1 MNQTRHFKRCV
12 FVRQCLYAL
21 AFTLVFTKCQSPWNK
36 ATDAVKIPDAFQ
48 SLPPGNVKVSGE
60 IGRRIDIT
68 LHENIQNIDTDN
80 DFISPF
86 LRKADY
92 GGFTGIGMYIDA
104 LAKFAA
110 YSNDSQIVSYKNY
123 VIDQLISAQLP
134 DGYIGAFRPE
144 NRMWSLWDVHEMGY
158 VIFGLTTD
166 YQYFKNEKTL
176 QVAVKIADYIL
187 DRWSTMPQGW
197 ENETRVSL
205 HEAVTGLDRAMLAL
219 YHHTGQRRFLDF
231 CTKQKA
237 LPDWNL
243 DTEIGRRVG
252 LDGHVYGYIGMC
264 LAQLELYRILPQE
277 KLLKQSEKTMDFLTA
292 KDGMVIS
299 GEAGQWEIWTDDQ
312 DGDHAL
318 GETCATAYQI
328 RFYEN
333 LLRLT
338 GKSEYGDLMERTIYN
353 ALFAAQSPDGRRIR
367 YYTPM
372 AGTRE
377 YFKDDTYCCPN
388 NYRRIISELPSM
400 IYYKSQNG
408 GIGINLYTASSA
420 TTNLPDG
427 TSVDLKQE
435 TDYPNSGKVEITVSP
450 LQTSSFPMMFRV
462 PAWAKNVTVA
472 INGEAQNL
480 NAAPGNFVSIN
491 RQWSKGDKVLLDIPM
506 DWRLVKGRKRQSGR
520 VAVMRGPVLFCLNPE
535 KNPGYGLEQLTPDD
549 LGRILLDF
557 SSVKGPFTDNSLR
570 SGGMM
575 CKIGAWREG
584 WGMSDGPH
592 DMELLMTE
600 FPDPGCQATY
610 FNIADISVAEDDELV
625 KFNNK

>member
-1 MNQTRHFKRCV
+1 MNQKRY
-12 FVRQCLYAL
+12 FNRYIFAKQCFIAL
-21 AFTLVFTKCQSPWNK
+21 VLFLVFSKCQKQENK
-36 ATDAVKIPDAFQ
+36 TGSTAKETEVFQ
-48 SLPPGNVKVSGE
+48 IIHPEKVKVYGE

-68 LHENIQNIDTDN
+68 LQENIQNIDTDK
-80 DFISPF
+80 DFITPF
-86 LRKADY
+86 LKKADH

-104 LAKFAA
+104 LAKFGA
-110 YSNDSQIVSYKNY
+110 YTNDSQIITYKNY

-144 NRMWSLWDVHEMGY
+144 NRMWSLWDIHEMGY
-158 VIFGLTTD
+158 IIFGLTTD
-166 YQYFKNEKTL
+166 FQYFKNEKTL
-176 QVAVKIADYIL
+176 QAAVKIADYIL
-187 DRWSTMPQGW
+187 DRWSTIPQGW
-197 ENETRVSL
+197 EKETRVNL

-219 YHHTGQRRFLDF
+219 YHHTGQSRFLDF
-231 CTKQKA
+231 CVNHKA
-237 LPDWNL
+237 LQDWNL
-243 DTEIGRRVG
+243 DIEIGRRVG
-252 LDGHVYGYIGMC
+252 LDGHVYGYLGMC
-264 LAQLELYRILPQE
+264 LAQLELYRLLPQE
-277 KLLKQSEKTMDFLTA
+277 KLLKQSEKAMDFLTA

-299 GEAGQWEIWTDDQ
+299 GEAGQWEAWTDDQ

-400 IYYKSQNG
+400 IYYKTQNG

-427 TSVDLKQE
+427 TSVYLKQE
-435 TDYPNSGKVEITVSP
+435 TDYPNSGKVEIAVSP
-450 LQTSSFPMMFRV
+450 SQPSSFPLMFRV
-462 PAWAKNVTVA
+462 PAWAKGA
-472 INGEAQNL
+472 IVRVNGEVLNL
-480 NAAPGNFVSIN
+480 NAVPGNFVSIN

-520 VAVMRGPVLFCLNPE
+520 VAVMQGPVLFCLNPE
-535 KNPGYGLEQLTPDD
+535 KNPAYGLEQLTPDD

-557 SSVKGPFTDNSLR
+557 SSAQGPFTDNSLR
-570 SGGMM
+570 SGGMT
-575 CKIGAWREG
+575 CKIGAWKEG

-592 DMELLMTE
+592 DMELLLTE

-610 FNIADISVAEDDELV
+610 FSIADISVAEDDELV